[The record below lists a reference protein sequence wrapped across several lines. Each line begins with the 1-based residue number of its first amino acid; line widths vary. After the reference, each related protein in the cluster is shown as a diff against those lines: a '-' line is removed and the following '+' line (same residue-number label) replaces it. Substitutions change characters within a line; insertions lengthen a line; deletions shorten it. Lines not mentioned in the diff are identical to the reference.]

1 MSDTKE
7 FEKAAEAAKQAIFE
21 DEKEKLDRITK
32 EDVKR
37 AALAYYLPYIMDK
50 GISSKPEEITRQ
62 NVYNIWDKS
71 ENLKEKLP
79 CLSNILTKTSNKKEE
94 KKICDLEIFNSLREN
109 ALFLSEAVPY
119 VKIYKTII
127 VDNAGKKEKIDISL
141 PFDIVAGQRY
151 GEKEQLEEK
160 ILQGGSG
167 GSVGVANFSWNSEGK
182 NEGNNS
188 LYTVNFKILLQD
200 AAQLTKIRNQVGDH
214 KVQIL
219 DLLYYGFLNTEKQKK
234 DGDPEIQSSID
245 PDYLEFRAELGFN
258 FSNFYKDYER
268 YFKTSLTLRVF
279 KHNFNFDETGKVE
292 LEITAIGN
300 IESDFSN
307 KVKHNILE
315 NQETKLLVK
324 AIKFFKKLQTSPNK
338 DFIANEYD
346 KLMKT
351 DPLVWNIVIYYM
363 QAFDGKFKE
372 GLAQAANQQSGINAA
387 ASTTAAAGIGAGVY
401 VAGTTAATSLA
412 GGGTLATAGA
422 GIAGLV
428 ASGGALLVI
437 GALIAGGTALY
448 NYLNETEE
456 DKLNELF
463 KISIKGL
470 KNELKEAK
478 VNILNH
484 ILVKF
489 RQNLNYI
496 SLSKEE
502 YRKLQFFMSVDEFT
516 TLDKNIINKKL
527 PEAPEINKV
536 RTSGGNIVE
545 SNTNVDITD
554 LLSGEGILGDI
565 EIIEG
570 DILDL
575 KRKVEEEA
583 KGKVF
588 IPYYYL
594 GDLLQGFIDEDDS
607 LKNNLNIYL
616 GPFSYYD
623 YRETFERVH
632 KKIPE
637 DNRQNNPNQYLFQ
650 SLSKKIGSLAY
661 VPIAVDTIVKWF
673 KDLIEST
680 EEQAY
685 SFNSLLKFFMSD
697 LIRQNISAKV
707 SPAAPYNTI
716 SINPYYFSTEIN
728 YPESKN
734 YKFYKNNIFFERFQE
749 AYSMKE
755 NTSLEQTGHTSN
767 IAFIS
772 VGETSLKEGT
782 FKGDFQQDC
791 ENNIMH
797 LFVNSMSSIVK
808 NISFS
813 RDDDALLETANLM
826 AANDA
831 NPNKIIR
838 QVYQANINMFGN
850 CIFEPGNLVYIKA
863 NYPGLPL
870 KDNVLEKIGLG
881 GYYRVIEI
889 GNNITPGGFSTELKC
904 MWEMS
909 SDGSATVLGSQQKG
923 IRIRVIGE
931 ENGD

>member
-1 MSDTKE
+1 MSKE
-7 FEKAAEAAKQAIFE
+7 AIDKSAELLKQAIFE
-21 DEKEKLDRITK
+21 SEEEKLNRITK

-37 AALAYYLPYIMDK
+37 AALAYYLPYIMNK
-50 GISSKPEEITRQ
+50 GISSKPEEIRRQ
-62 NVYNIWDKS
+62 NVYNIWDKP

-79 CLSNILTKTSNKKEE
+79 CLSNILTKASNKKEE

-234 DGDPEIQSSID
+234 GGDPEIQSSID

-307 KVKHNILE
+307 KIKYNILE
-315 NQETKLLVK
+315 NQKTKLLVK

-338 DFIANEYD
+338 DFIVNEYD

-363 QAFDGKFKE
+363 QTFDENFK
-372 GLAQAANQQSGINAA
+372 GLAQAANQQSNFN
-387 ASTTAAAGIGAGVY
+387 TA
-401 VAGTTAATSLA
+401 AGTTAAVGLGVGVYGAGTAAAASLA
-412 GGGTLATAGA
+412 GGGSIAAAGA
-422 GIAGLV
+422 GLAGGV
-428 ASGGALLVI
+428 ASGGTLLII
-437 GALIAGGTALY
+437 GGLIVGGAALY
-448 NYLNETEE
+448 NYLTETEE
-456 DKLNELF
+456 DKLNKLF

-478 VNILNH
+478 INILNH

-527 PEAPEINKV
+527 LKTPEINKV
-536 RTSGGNIVE
+536 RNRGEDIVRPNLE
-545 SNTNVDITD
+545 NGFMD
-554 LLSGEGILGDI
+554 LFSGEGVLGDI

-570 DILDL
+570 DILDS

-583 KGKVF
+583 SGKVF

-594 GDLLQGFIDEDDS
+594 GDLLQGFIDEDDN

-632 KKIPE
+632 KNIPK
-637 DNRQNNPNQYLFQ
+637 DNKRNNSNQYLFQ
-650 SLSKKIGSLAY
+650 SVSKKIGSLAY
-661 VPIAVDTIVKWF
+661 VPIAVDTLVKWF

-716 SINPYYFSTEIN
+716 SINPYYFTTEIN

-749 AYSMKE
+749 AYSTKE

-870 KDNVLEKIGLG
+870 NDNILEKIGLG

-889 GNNITPGGFSTELKC
+889 ANNITPGGFSTELKC

-923 IRIRVIGE
+923 IKIRVIGGQ
-931 ENGD
+931 NDD